1 MGLDDDRWRPVELR
15 DRMREIALAFEAEGK
30 LGPRHQ
36 TSNADVWRYRD
47 GTFVI
52 HVGGERRGQW
62 RPGTTS
68 CWLGPREL
76 VEAGLAGFSI
86 HPLQEPGL

>member
-1 MGLDDDRWRPVELR
+1 
-15 DRMREIALAFEAEGK
+15 MREIALALEAEGK

-36 TSNADVWRYRD
+36 TSNTDVWRYRD

-62 RPGTTS
+62 CPGRAGG
-68 CWLGPREL
+68 WLGPREL

-86 HPLQEPGL
+86 HPLPEPGL